1 MNAAQQKVAF
11 EAPRVLTP
19 EDESRADYYAL
30 LGHLMRAAPDDRLL
44 NAIVIA
50 PEPQA
55 ETSDA
60 SLVATWRALGAAASV
75 VPHDAVADEFDRLFG
90 GTGRPAVIVF
100 GSAYL
105 GGFLHEKP
113 LAALRDDLAALGLQ
127 RVETVTETEDHLSA
141 LCEVMRFLILGDLGS
156 KPASLEQQK
165 AFYSAHLEPWIQRCW
180 QSLLESQ
187 EANFY
192 KRVAAF
198 GQAFFAIESEAFGM
212 DG

>member
-11 EAPRVLTP
+11 EVPRTLTP
-19 EDESRADYYAL
+19 EDQGRADYYAL

-50 PEPQA
+50 PGPQA
-55 ETSDA
+55 ESGDA
-60 SLVATWRALGAAASV
+60 SLAAAWRALSAAAGV
-75 VPHDAVADEFDRLFG
+75 VTHDAVQDEFDRLFG
-90 GTGRPAVIVF
+90 GVGRPAVMVF
-100 GSAYL
+100 GSVYL

-127 RVETVTETEDHLSA
+127 RAETVSETEDHLAA
-141 LCEVMRFLILGDLGS
+141 LCEVMRFLILGDLGTR
-156 KPASLEQQK
+156 PASLDEQK
-165 AFYSAHLEPWIQRCW
+165 AFYSAHLEPWVQQCW
-180 QSLLESQ
+180 QAVLASP

-198 GQAFFAIESEAFGM
+198 GQAFFLIESEAFGM
-212 DG
+212 E

>member
-1 MNAAQQKVAF
+1 MTAAQQSMAF
-11 EAPRVLTP
+11 EAPRVLTS
-19 EDESRADYYAL
+19 EDQDRADYYAL

-44 NAIVIA
+44 NAIVVA

-55 ETSDA
+55 ETDDA
-60 SLVATWRALGAAASV
+60 SLVSTWRALSAAAGV
-75 VPHDAVADEFDRLFG
+75 VTHEAVADEYDRLFG
-90 GTGRPAVIVF
+90 GIGRPAVMVF
-100 GSAYL
+100 GSVYL

-113 LAALRDDLAALGLQ
+113 LSALRDDLAALGLQ
-127 RVETVTETEDHLSA
+127 RAEAVSETEDHIAA

-156 KPASLEQQK
+156 RPASLDQQK
-165 AFYSAHLEPWIQRCW
+165 AFYSAHLEPWVQQCLQGIQA
-180 QSLLESQ
+180 SP

-212 DG
+212 A

>member
-1 MNAAQQKVAF
+1 MNAASQKVAF

-19 EDESRADYYAL
+19 EDQGRADYYAL

-44 NAIVIA
+44 NAIVVA

-55 ETSDA
+55 ENGDA
-60 SLVATWRALGAAASV
+60 GLTAPWRALSAAAGV
-75 VPHDAVADEFDRLFG
+75 VTHEAVADEYDRLFG
-90 GTGRPAVIVF
+90 GVGRPAVMVF
-100 GSAYL
+100 GSHFL

-127 RVETVTETEDHLSA
+127 RVETVSETEDHLAA

-156 KPASLEQQK
+156 RPASLEQQK
-165 AFYSAHLEPWIQRCW
+165 AFYSAHIEPWVLRCW
-180 QSLLESQ
+180 EAIQASP

-198 GQAFFAIESEAFGM
+198 GHAFFTVESEAFGM
-212 DG
+212 E

>member
-1 MNAAQQKVAF
+1 MNAAQQKMAF

-19 EDESRADYYAL
+19 EDQGRADYYAL

-44 NAIVIA
+44 NAIVVA

-55 ETSDA
+55 ENGDA
-60 SLVATWRALGAAASV
+60 ALVTAWRALSAAAGV
-75 VPHDAVADEFDRLFG
+75 VNHVAVQDEFDRLFG
-90 GTGRPAVIVF
+90 GVGRPAVMVF
-100 GSAYL
+100 ASVYL

-127 RVETVTETEDHLSA
+127 RAESVSETEDHIAA
-141 LCEVMRFLILGDLGS
+141 LCEVMRFLILGDLS
-156 KPASLEQQK
+156 TRPATIEQQK
-165 AFYSAHLEPWIQRCW
+165 AFYGAHLEPWVQQCW
-180 QSLLESQ
+180 QAMLASP

-198 GQAFFAIESEAFGM
+198 GQAFFSIESEAFGM
-212 DG
+212 E